1 MNTDSVTK
9 FQMLSKVAVLL
20 EELHR
25 HEMNPQK
32 LLFSGS
38 SSCEHTWRSWGKS
51 VPIYLD
57 VWNMNSSK
65 EDHLKNKPLDK
76 LPEPEPTPETK
87 VL

>member
-1 MNTDSVTK
+1 MNFSMCILTKQGLRRLRKLSNRPMNTDSVTK

-38 SSCEHTWRSWGKS
+38 SSCEHT
-51 VPIYLD
+51 
-57 VWNMNSSK
+57 
-65 EDHLKNKPLDK
+65 
-76 LPEPEPTPETK
+76 
-87 VL
+87 